1 MINKQ
6 SLPNKSR
13 SKSLK
18 QICRSI
24 STFFLNDFSKKTQIN
39 PQNINFV
46 TNSKY
51 NESKSTFYQSKQAQ
65 ESVGRIPSH
74 RRGSIR
80 KKRSN
85 SAPNRLLVDFSSL
98 NKPGETQKDYSGRH
112 MKMCKSN
119 IICRPLHEILHTEC
133 RQSLLST
140 GMKHLNLSGFVN
152 LVFVILVAMNFR
164 LVINNFRKYGLLME
178 IPKGFTQMYQDWPLL
193 RCTLK
198 THISILFAWGIE
210 RYIAPLSTKPLT
222 LPMVLLQ
229 LLNILIVLLYPYL
242 TVISYKT
249 EPSLS
254 ALMLITSVV
263 WAFKMYSFHHV
274 CFDYRKAL
282 CNGDNLLE
290 VCKIKKEAKIASTY
304 PNCIKLTEFYR
315 FIIMPTVCFQVTKL
329 SFHNFTLCI
338 CTNDRILADQY
349 IVVAVSNTFTMDEFK
364 SANFFTVACHIID
377 RMLLLSV
384 PILYCWLL
392 MFVVIFHFWCNFL
405 AEITRFGD
413 RRFYGDWWNASCFA
427 EYWRKWNLPIHQ
439 FLIRHISKPLTNL
452 GLPRGLIN
460 IVVFVISAAL
470 HEYLISVPLGL
481 GWTGYVFWAMMGQIP
496 LLLFTD
502 MDVVCFLIH
511 IDSSVKNKKYGENKI
526 LQIKNNKTLGNVLF
540 WCLFCFTG
548 QPVRIV
554 RLRPPNSLNL
564 IKFLLHDY
572 YMEMRLELD
581 HMPPVSDQKCTFDL
595 WGIGICSFN

>member
-1 MINKQ
+1 MINTRT
-6 SLPNKSR
+6 LPEKSR

-24 STFFLNDFSKKTQIN
+24 STFFLNDSIKRTQFSS
-39 PQNINFV
+39 QNINFV
-46 TNSKY
+46 NDSKY
-51 NESKSTFYQSKQAQ
+51 NESKSTFYQSKQAP
-65 ESVGRIPSH
+65 EAVGRIPSH

-80 KKRSN
+80 KRRSN
-85 SAPNRLLVDFSSL
+85 SAPNRPLVDYSSL
-98 NKPGETQKDYSGRH
+98 SKPGEPQKDYSG
-112 MKMCKSN
+112 
-119 IICRPLHEILHTEC
+119 RPLHEILHTEC

-198 THISILFAWGIE
+198 THIAILFAWGIE
-210 RYIAPLSTKPLT
+210 RFIAPLSTKPLT

-274 CFDYRKAL
+274 CFDYRKAVWYIL
-282 CNGDNLLE
+282 HYKIDLIVTEITCWKCAKAEKKRKLLQHIQIFLQF
-290 VCKIKKEAKIASTY
+290 VFFLAVIK
-304 PNCIKLTEFYR
+304 
-315 FIIMPTVCFQVTKL
+315 
-329 SFHNFTLCI
+329 
-338 CTNDRILADQY
+338 ILADQY
-349 IVVAVSNTFTMDEFK
+349 IVVAVTNTFTMDEFK

-413 RRFYGDWWNASCFA
+413 RRFYGDWWNASCFG

-502 MDVVCFLIH
+502 MDV
-511 IDSSVKNKKYGENKI
+511 
-526 LQIKNNKTLGNVLF
+526 IKNNKTLGNVLF

-548 QPVRIV
+548 QPLGV
-554 RLRPPNSLNL
+554 
-564 IKFLLHDY
+564 LLY
-572 YMEMRLELD
+572 WY
-581 HMPPVSDQKCTFDL
+581 L
-595 WGIGICSFN
+595 WGVKQGSFI